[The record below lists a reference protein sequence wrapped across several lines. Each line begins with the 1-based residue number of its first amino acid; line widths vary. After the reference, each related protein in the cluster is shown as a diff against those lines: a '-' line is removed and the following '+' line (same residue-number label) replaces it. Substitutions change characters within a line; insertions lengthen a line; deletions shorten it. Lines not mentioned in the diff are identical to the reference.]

1 MNWEGLVRYEMFG
14 GFTFPIQGCFMPAQ
28 NCNYFVWTQMYL
40 GTVDSKDNQCNT
52 ENWSTYWLEFQ
63 WTDQLNRTAAK
74 MPL

>member
-1 MNWEGLVRYEMFG
+1 MNWDGPVRYEMFG

-52 ENWSTYWLEFQ
+52 ENW
-63 WTDQLNRTAAK
+63 
-74 MPL
+74 